1 MKATIEFSGMIHMVK
16 TFEGE
21 YPEDVMEQFE
31 RIQDLDCLV
40 RMGPDF
46 GDDVTDLKEFMD
58 KYHSGSLSW
67 DDIRNMN
74 FELSIGTIKCTDL
87 QEG

>member
-16 TFEGE
+16 SFEGE
-21 YPEDVMEQFE
+21 YPDDVIEQLE
-31 RIQDLDCLV
+31 RIQDLDCLA
-40 RMGPDF
+40 RMGPNF
-46 GDDVTDLKEFMD
+46 GDDTTELQDFLNR
-58 KYHSGSLSW
+58 YHSGELTW
-67 DDIRNMN
+67 DDIRNMS